1 MGTGDVKLLS
11 LFCCSIVTNL
21 PSLSVATFHFV
32 DDYERHVDQLM
43 RKHPLAEAM
52 SLAVGG
58 SYDHFSV
65 ILAEVLVQ
73 NGLSD
78 GMTLVDL
85 GCGSGR
91 AATGVAKRV
100 QIEYLGT
107 DVVEKLLRYARSV
120 CPKHYQFKRHQ
131 QLSIPIADVST
142 DIVAAFSLFTHLLH
156 EETYLYLQDAFRIL
170 KPGGKIVMSFLEFGE
185 PTHWGVFASTAA
197 ARRTNARQ
205 PLNTFIERSVID
217 IFSSHLGFE
226 RIAFVDGHDKCWNG
240 SALGQSI
247 AVLQKPA

>member
-1 MGTGDVKLLS
+1 M
-11 LFCCSIVTNL
+11 
-21 PSLSVATFHFV
+21 ATFHFV
-32 DDYERHVDQLM
+32 EDYERHVDQLM
-43 RKHPLAEAM
+43 RMHPLAEAM

-58 SYDHFSV
+58 CYEQFSV

-78 GMTLVDL
+78 GMMLVDL

-120 CPKHYQFKRHQ
+120 CPKHYQFKCHQ
-131 QLSIPIADVST
+131 QLSIPFADVSA
-142 DIVAAFSLFTHLLH
+142 DMIAAFSLFTHLLH
-156 EETYLYLQDAFRIL
+156 EETYIYLQDAFRVL

-185 PTHWGVFASTAA
+185 PTHWGVFAPTVE
-197 ARRTNARQ
+197 ARRTNTRL
-205 PLNTFIERSVID
+205 PLNTFIERSAID
-217 IFSSHLGFE
+217 VWCSHLGFE
-226 RIAFVDGHDKCWNG
+226 RLAFVDAQDKRWNG
-240 SALGQSI
+240 SALGQSL
-247 AVLQKPA
+247 AVLRKPA

>member
-1 MGTGDVKLLS
+1 MAK
-11 LFCCSIVTNL
+11 
-21 PSLSVATFHFV
+21 FHFV
-32 DDYERHVDQLM
+32 EDYERHVDQLI
-43 RKHPLAEAM
+43 RKYPLAEAM

-58 SYDHFSV
+58 SYEQFSV

-73 NGLSD
+73 NGLSN
-78 GMTLVDL
+78 GMMLVDL

-100 QIEYLGT
+100 QIDYLGT

-131 QLSIPIADVST
+131 QLSIPIADLST
-142 DIVAAFSLFTHLLH
+142 DMVAAFSFFTHLLH
-156 EETYLYLQDAFRIL
+156 EETYIYLQDAFRIL
-170 KPGGKIVMSFLEFGE
+170 KPGGQIVMSFLEFGE
-185 PTHWGVFASTAA
+185 PSHWGVFTPTAE
-197 ARRTNARQ
+197 ARRTNTRQ
-205 PLNTFIERSVID
+205 PLNTFIERSAID
-217 IFSSHLGFE
+217 IWCSHLGFE

-247 AVLQKPA
+247 AVLRKPA